1 MNELKRKKLNVM
13 LENFILKQSSELLTR
28 ASMGWIYALSY
39 DKKFLIQNFELKK
52 TYKKDLK
59 KKNKWFKQKK
69 SSKNFDLFKE
79 LQELDTIKGRWEY
92 IKKINLLRN
101 LPIFMD
107 SFESEN
113 DKIAIQLARE
123 FLSSNEKLNILVLGA
138 GCCGLFFAN
147 NLKKKLGQLVN
158 ILVCEN
164 RVQKSRIIEPYSRN
178 WLTNLPKF
186 LFNKKVDTDVT
197 KVFDWFSNGDYIG
210 VKLNMIEILL
220 LESCKN
226 KDIKFLFKED
236 PYDDLIK
243 EPEIDLIVD
252 ATAGKVH
259 EYYPNH
265 KEKNILLKIP
275 TNKKNDYLEFF
286 LKETKNYHY
295 PFFLNKQIINYH
307 FKIVGIKENLL
318 ASITEYINNNNH
330 DNIFYV
336 WVGKLIKELNE
347 ILIIINIKEE
357 SLEIFYHLLKK
368 KIPIEKFEQFI
379 EKIKSKVDY
388 RIIKLVK
395 IILKTKTKDDEIYLE
410 PPFSFSPRIKLF
422 NKNLPKFYNKI
433 IIPIGDSYYTGNA
446 KVGNGLGMHLLY
458 IDELAKTIKECF

>member
-79 LQELDTIKGRWEY
+79 LQELDTIKERWEY

-347 ILIIINIKEE
+347 ILIIINLKEE

>member
-1 MNELKRKKLNVM
+1 M
-13 LENFILKQSSELLTR
+13 
-28 ASMGWIYALSY
+28 
-39 DKKFLIQNFELKK
+39 
-52 TYKKDLK
+52 
-59 KKNKWFKQKK
+59 
-69 SSKNFDLFKE
+69 
-79 LQELDTIKGRWEY
+79 QELDTIKERWEY